1 MDLTQIPA
9 PCYVLDEK
17 LLRQNLILM
26 NHVKTESGVH
36 IICAFKGYAMWS
48 SFPLVRQ
55 YLDGATASS
64 VYEARLC
71 FEEMKSFAHTY
82 SAVYFP
88 DGFDD
93 IMQFS
98 SHISFNSLSQFHR
111 YYPSVKTWNQ
121 GDKHTISCGI
131 RINPEFSV
139 VETDLYNPSKAGGRL
154 GEDLNNFKGDLPE
167 CVEGIHVHA
176 LCESSAEDTEG
187 LIQRVEDIIGDW
199 LPQLKWLNLGGGH
212 LMTRSGYDVAHLIKV
227 LKRFKD
233 KYPHLDVILEPGSAV
248 GWNTGVLVSKVLDI
262 VHNHGVKT
270 LMVDVSFTA
279 HMPDTLEMPYRPRI
293 VGATDPV
300 EGKPTYRIGGTSCLS
315 GDFMEEYSFEKDINI
330 GDTIVFEDMIHYTM
344 VKTSMFNGVPHPSIG
359 IWTEDN
365 IFKLVKTF
373 TYEDYKN
380 RLS

>member
-1 MDLTQIPA
+1 MNLSEIPA

-17 LLRQNLILM
+17 LLRKNLELM
-26 NHVKTESGVH
+26 HRVKTESGIH

-64 VYEARLC
+64 LYEAHLC
-71 FEEMKSFAHTY
+71 FEEMKTFAHTY
-82 SAVYFP
+82 AAVYFP
-88 DGFDD
+88 DDFNE
-93 IMQFS
+93 IMSYS

-111 YYPSVKTWNQ
+111 YYPLVKQWNRK
-121 GDKHTISCGI
+121 GKHQISCGI

-139 VETDLYNPSKAGGRL
+139 VETDLYNPSKAGSRL
-154 GEDLNNFKGDLPE
+154 GEDLKNFNGILPE
-167 CVEGIHVHA
+167 GVEGIHVHA

-187 LIQRVEDIIGDW
+187 LIQRVEQIIGDW
-199 LPQLKWLNLGGGH
+199 LPRLKWLNLGGGH
-212 LMTRSGYDVAHLIKV
+212 LMTRPDYDVEHLIKV
-227 LKRFKD
+227 LKNFKT
-233 KYPHLDVILEPGSAV
+233 KHPHLEIILEPGSAV

-262 VHNHGVKT
+262 VNNHGIKT
-270 LMVDVSFTA
+270 LMVDTSFTA

-293 VGATDPV
+293 TGATDPV
-300 EGKPTYRIGGTSCLS
+300 KGKPTYRIGGTSCLS
-315 GDFMEEYSFEKDINI
+315 GDYMSEYSFDKEINI

-365 IFKLVKTF
+365 DFRLVRKF
-373 TYEDYKN
+373 GYLDYKN

>member
-1 MDLTQIPA
+1 MDLSQIPA

-26 NHVKTESGVH
+26 NRVKTESGVH

-71 FEEMKSFAHTY
+71 FEEMKSLAHTY
-82 SAVYFP
+82 AAVYFP
-88 DGFDD
+88 DEFDD
-93 IMQFS
+93 IMRFS

-111 YYPSVKTWNQ
+111 YYPSVKTWNK
-121 GDKHTISCGI
+121 GDKHKISCGI

-154 GEDLNNFKGDLPE
+154 GEDLQNFKGTLPE
-167 CVEGIHVHA
+167 GIEGIHVHA
-176 LCESSAEDTEG
+176 LCESSAQDTEG
-187 LIQRVEDIIGDW
+187 LIQRVEDIIGGW
-199 LPQLKWLNLGGGH
+199 LPELKWLNLGGGH
-212 LMTRSGYDVAHLIKV
+212 LMTRPGYDVERLTKV
-227 LKRFKD
+227 LKDIKTR
-233 KYPHLDVILEPGSAV
+233 YPHLDVILEPGSAV

-262 VHNHGVKT
+262 VNNHGVKT

-293 VGATDPV
+293 VGATDPI
-300 EGKPTYRIGGTSCLS
+300 EGKATYRIGGTSCLS
-315 GDFMEEYSFEKDINI
+315 GDFMSEYSFDKDINI
-330 GDTIVFEDMIHYTM
+330 GDTLIFEDMIHYTM

-365 IFKLVKTF
+365 VFKLVRTF